1 LLTEVVNAHLLLLV
15 TAALIAITAVQVI
28 VGRTPRTPWVL
39 GETPGWKYSA
49 IGLLA
54 GFVSGLLGVGG
65 GIVMVPA
72 LTTWIGMPLRRALGT
87 SLLVIAILVIPGTI
101 VHSLLGNID
110 WAIFLVLTLG
120 VIPGARVGAR
130 IALGVRERSLRVA
143 VGTFLLSVALA
154 YAAAE
159 VTALAEGRG

>member
-1 LLTEVVNAHLLLLV
+1 
-15 TAALIAITAVQVI
+15 
-28 VGRTPRTPWVL
+28 
-39 GETPGWKYSA
+39 
-49 IGLLA
+49 
-54 GFVSGLLGVGG
+54 
-65 GIVMVPA
+65 
-72 LTTWIGMPLRRALGT
+72 
-87 SLLVIAILVIPGTI
+87 VIPGTI
-101 VHSLLGNID
+101 VHALLGNID

-154 YAAAE
+154 YAAVE